1 MVFLAAVS
9 LLLAACQ
16 QQTTSAGDP
25 RAGEALFHQVRI
37 DSAPSCMTCH
47 STQPDKV
54 IIGPSLS
61 GVANRAGQR
70 VPGQAAEEYLRSSI
84 LNPNLYVVDGFSP
97 GLMYQNY
104 KEALTDEQVGDL
116 VAYLGSLK

>member
-1 MVFLAAVS
+1 
-9 LLLAACQ
+9 
-16 QQTTSAGDP
+16 
-25 RAGEALFHQVRI
+25 
-37 DSAPSCMTCH
+37 MTCH